1 MTSDPS
7 GAGLQSGAGLV
18 TPDAVPLELETAT
31 VGSRTVAYLLDLLLL
46 GTGYLLLG
54 LATAALGG
62 GGFVP
67 GWAGIAILL
76 VLVFALQFGYP
87 IGFETLWR
95 GRTPGKAA
103 MGLRVVTLEGAPV
116 GVRHAAVRAT
126 VGLFELLMLLGVP
139 AIVTSLVS
147 ARGQRL
153 GDLAAGT
160 LVLRE
165 RRATGALE
173 VVAYPVP
180 AGFQGYTAQLDVS
193 GLGPADLATVRDTL
207 RRLPSLPEDG
217 TRGRI
222 AEQLAGAL
230 VPRVTP
236 PPPAGASAET
246 WLRCVAAAVQSRRRA
261 SRVGGSSPSAGP
273 APASSGWPG
282 PAAPPAPS
290 PGPARS
296 APAGGPTSPDPSGP
310 TSPDPSGPTAPDPSG
325 PTTPDPSAPS
335 TPADPVRRS
344 PREGFV
350 PPS

>member
-1 MTSDPS
+1 VSSD
-7 GAGLQSGAGLV
+7 QHVGLV

-31 VGSRTVAYLLDLLLL
+31 VGSRAVAYLLDLLLL

-139 AIVTSLVS
+139 AIVTSLAS

-173 VVAYPVP
+173 VVTYPAP
-180 AGFQGYTAQLDVS
+180 AGLEAYTAQLDVS
-193 GLGPADLATVRDTL
+193 GLGPPELATVRDTL

-217 TRGRI
+217 TRSRI
-222 AEQLAGAL
+222 AEQVAGAL
-230 VPRVTP
+230 AHRVTP
-236 PPPAGASAET
+236 PPPDGTDAEA
-246 WLRCVAAAVQSRRRA
+246 WLRCVAAAVQARRRGD
-261 SRVGGSSPSAGP
+261 RGPGGPPLARP
-273 APASSGWPG
+273 APSTSRSRALD
-282 PAAPPAPS
+282 PPPERS
-290 PGPARS
+290 PGPARPETRP
-296 APAGGPTSPDPSGP
+296 APATPPDASGPPPPPDPPSRSSG
-310 TSPDPSGPTAPDPSG
+310 
-325 PTTPDPSAPS
+325 
-335 TPADPVRRS
+335 
-344 PREGFV
+344 EGFV

>member
-1 MTSDPS
+1 VSSDPT
-7 GAGLQSGAGLV
+7 AAGLV

-31 VGSRTVAYLLDLLLL
+31 VGSRAVAYLLDLLLL
-46 GTGYLLLG
+46 GAGYLLLG
-54 LATAALGG
+54 LATTALGG

-139 AIVTSLVS
+139 AIITSLVS

-173 VVAYPVP
+173 VVTYPVP
-180 AGFQGYTAQLDVS
+180 AGLEGYTAQLDVS
-193 GLGPADLATVRDTL
+193 ALGPPELATVRDTL

-217 TRGRI
+217 IRGRI
-222 AEQLAGAL
+222 AEQVAGAL
-230 VPRVTP
+230 AARVTP
-236 PPPAGASAET
+236 PPPAGTSAEA
-246 WLRCVAAAVQSRRRA
+246 WLRCVAAAVQARRRGT
-261 SRVGGSSPSAGP
+261 SSAG
-273 APASSGWPG
+273 SL
-282 PAAPPAPS
+282 PPA
-290 PGPARS
+290 GPARS
-296 APAGGPTSPDPSGP
+296 GAGWSGPASRRERPAGAAATTDPSPAASRPPDPSGP
-310 TSPDPSGPTAPDPSG
+310 
-325 PTTPDPSAPS
+325 PSAD
-335 TPADPVRRS
+335 PARGPA
-344 PREGFV
+344 PRPPGDGFV

>member
-1 MTSDPS
+1 VSSDPS
-7 GAGLQSGAGLV
+7 VAGLV

-31 VGSRTVAYLLDLLLL
+31 VGSRAVAYLLDLLLL

-103 MGLRVVTLEGAPV
+103 MGLRVVTVEGAPV

-126 VGLFELLMLLGVP
+126 VALFELLMLLGVP
-139 AIVTSLVS
+139 AIISSLVS

-165 RRATGALE
+165 RRATDALE
-173 VVAYPVP
+173 VVSYPVP
-180 AGFQGYTAQLDVS
+180 VGLESYTAQLDVS
-193 GLGPADLATVRDTL
+193 GLGPQDLATLRDTL
-207 RRLPSLPEDG
+207 RRLPSLPDDT
-217 TRGRI
+217 TRNRI
-222 AEQLAGAL
+222 AGQVAGAL
-230 VPRVTP
+230 APRVTP
-236 PPPAGASAET
+236 PPPSGTGAEV
-246 WLRCVAAAVQSRRRA
+246 WLRSVAAAAQARRR
-261 SRVGGSSPSAGP
+261 RGTAGP
-273 APASSGWPG
+273 SRHPGWSGPSSTMGSPTG
-282 PAAPPAPS
+282 PRPPAPS
-290 PGPARS
+290 PPLPDAPGPPS
-296 APAGGPTSPDPSGP
+296 PPPPGSPGPG
-310 TSPDPSGPTAPDPSG
+310 
-325 PTTPDPSAPS
+325 
-335 TPADPVRRS
+335 
-344 PREGFV
+344 EGFA

>member
-1 MTSDPS
+1 VSSDPTV
-7 GAGLQSGAGLV
+7 AGLV

-31 VGSRTVAYLLDLLLL
+31 VGSRAVAYLLDL
-46 GTGYLLLG
+46 LLLG

-139 AIVTSLVS
+139 AIVTSLLS

-173 VVAYPVP
+173 VVSYPTP
-180 AGFQGYTAQLDVS
+180 AGLEGYTAQLDVS
-193 GLGPADLATVRDTL
+193 ALGPPELATVRDTL

-217 TRGRI
+217 TRARI
-222 AEQLAGAL
+222 AEHVAGAL
-230 VPRVTP
+230 APRVTP
-236 PPPAGASAET
+236 PPPAGTSAEA
-246 WLRCVAAAVQSRRRA
+246 WLRCVAAAVQARRRGSGGAA
-261 SRVGGSSPSAGP
+261 SPPDGPAAASARWP
-273 APASSGWPG
+273 APASALEGTPG
-282 PAAPPAPS
+282 
-290 PGPARS
+290 GPARS
-296 APAGGPTSPDPSGP
+296 GPSPAAPTPPDPSDPSGP
-310 TSPDPSGPTAPDPSG
+310 PSPPDPAP
-325 PTTPDPSAPS
+325 
-335 TPADPVRRS
+335 RS
-344 PREGFV
+344 PGEGFV